1 MMPRLT
7 LNLLVLKLQMLPS
20 HHLIGETKKD
30 FSVKDQGSCG
40 SFWAFS
46 TVANLEGLYAAKK
59 GAIKTFF
66 EQILCDCDTL
76 LILDA
81 TGV

>member
-1 MMPRLT
+1 LEKP
-7 LNLLVLKLQMLPS
+7 
-20 HHLIGETKKD
+20 KKN
-30 FSVKDQGSCG
+30 FSVEDQCSCG

-46 TVANLEGLYAAKK
+46 TVANLEGLYNAKR
-59 GAIKTFF
+59 GVIKTFF